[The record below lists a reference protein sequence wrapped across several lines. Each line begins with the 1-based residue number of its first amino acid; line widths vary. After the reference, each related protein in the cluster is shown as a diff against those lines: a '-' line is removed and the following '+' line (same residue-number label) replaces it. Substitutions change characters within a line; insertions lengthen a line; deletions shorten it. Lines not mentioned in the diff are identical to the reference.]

1 MPVTKS
7 VENVVERIDPDIT
20 AIPLVLDSPHSGC
33 IYPEDFGSRLPRI
46 ALRHT
51 EDAFIDDLFGAGPE
65 FGATMVRALFPR
77 SYIDPNRS
85 DDDLDPSM
93 IDGEWPG
100 ALNPGPK
107 VALGIGLIPCKEP
120 GGDVYDRKLPVAEIR
135 NRIENYWRPYH
146 RMVSDLIDERHATF
160 GRVWH
165 VNCHSMPAVSSH
177 ISPEGPG
184 QRRPD
189 MVIGDRDGS
198 TCNPEFTSLIA
209 ETLRGFGFDVR
220 VNDPYKGV
228 ELVRRY
234 SDPAKGRNSVQI
246 EINRGLYMDEKAVE
260 RSADFDSLK
269 EKISELIKVLAGFAV
284 RED

>member
-1 MPVTKS
+1 MPVTYHL
-7 VENVVERIDPDIT
+7 ENVVERIDPDGA

-33 IYPEDFGSRLPRI
+33 IYPADFGARLPLI

-51 EDAFIDDLFGAGPE
+51 EDAFIDDLFGDGPAH
-65 FGATMVRALFPR
+65 GATMVRALFPR
-77 SYIDPNRS
+77 SYIDPNRAA
-85 DDDLDPSM
+85 DDLDPSM
-93 IDGEWPG
+93 LDGEWPG
-100 ALNPGPK
+100 PLNPGPK

-120 GGDVYDRKLPVAEIR
+120 GGDVYDRKLGVTEVQ

-146 RMVSDLIDERHATF
+146 QAVSGLIEERHREF

-184 QRRPD
+184 KQRPD
-189 MVIGDRDGS
+189 MVIGDRDGA
-198 TCNPEFTSLIA
+198 TCDPAFTNLIA
-209 ETLRGFGFDVR
+209 ETLRGFGYDVR

-228 ELVRRY
+228 ELVRAY

-246 EINRGLYMDEKAVE
+246 EINRGLYMDENKVE
-260 RSADFDSLK
+260 RSANFATLKGQIDSL
-269 EKISELIKVLAGFAV
+269 IGELAEFV
-284 RED
+284 R

>member
-1 MPVTKS
+1 MPVS
-7 VENVVERIDPDIT
+7 YHLANVVERIDPDGA

-33 IYPEDFGSRLPRI
+33 IYPADFGARLPLI

-51 EDAFIDDLFGAGPE
+51 EDAFIDELFGDGPAH
-65 FGATMVRALFPR
+65 GATMVRALFPR
-77 SYIDPNRS
+77 SYIDPNRA

-93 IDGEWPG
+93 LDGEWPG
-100 ALNPGPK
+100 TLNPGPK

-120 GGDVYDRKLPVAEIR
+120 AGDVYDRKLGVAEVQ
-135 NRIENYWRPYH
+135 NRE
-146 RMVSDLIDERHATF
+146 F

-184 QRRPD
+184 KRRPD

-198 TCNPEFTSLIA
+198 TCDPAFTGLIA
-209 ETLRGFGFDVR
+209 ETLRGFGYDVR

-228 ELVRRY
+228 ELVRAH
-234 SDPAKGRNSVQI
+234 SDPENGRNSVQI
-246 EINRGLYMDEKAVE
+246 EINRGLYMDEKKVE
-260 RSADFDSLK
+260 RSTNFPVLKAQIGKLIGVLADF
-269 EKISELIKVLAGFAV
+269 A
-284 RED
+284 R